1 MNKVVISGKIISK
14 TKQQVSKSNTTYT
27 NLTIAVKKSNKVDNL
42 GSLQIKCI
50 AFDKISDIV
59 DKYTFINDI
68 VIISG
73 HLDINLSNEL
83 ITVIESVSL
92 LPNSRCDNKLK
103 YDGDDDADDY
113 YSKDIDLVKDIVES
127 ENFI

>member
-1 MNKVVISGKIISK
+1 MNKIVISGKIISK
-14 TKQQVSKSNTTYT
+14 TKQQVSKNNTTYI
-27 NLTIAVKKSNKVDNL
+27 NMTIAVKKSSKIDNL
-42 GSLQIKCI
+42 GSLHIKCI

-92 LPNSRCDNKLK
+92 LPNNRCGNKLK
-103 YDGDDDADDY
+103 YDGDNEVDDY
-113 YSKDIDLVKDIVES
+113 YLKDVDLVKDIVES